1 MLSYMS
7 GIHIKICR
15 ALSSALKNLPDE
27 RIGIKAAGSCFRGI
41 WSGQGYVWKDVYVDI
56 LD

>member
-27 RIGIKAAGSCFRGI
+27 RIGIKAAGLEG
-41 WSGQGYVWKDVYVDI
+41 SGAARAMSERMCM
-56 LD
+56 